1 MVRRL
6 NGNFIKFI
14 VFIVLILILGF
25 FINRPEGTKVQI
37 QTTYKEKPI
46 KGVISTF
53 NYQEWVED
61 PDDTT
66 LKILDS
72 NIIISGRYVEDIK
85 VLRE

>member
-14 VFIVLILILGF
+14 IFIVLILMLGF
-25 FINRPEGTKVQI
+25 FINDQEGVKVQI

-53 NYQEWVED
+53 NYQEWIED